1 MPAPWPG
8 RGLSRCINYRL
19 NIESSSLYT
28 VVMTDEDHIFPAMD
42 MILSGVDLM
51 REGSLWPSDEYDEQ
65 VRHLRSHTGKPIYIV
80 EIKITD
86 INLAVTMQGRAVIL
100 LDVIAFPAPDPEQ
113 RLYPHMLLLN
123 DGRGLNLGRVARITT
138 GRAFDPSPQDI
149 LFQEHQLL
157 KSLLFHERRL
167 SDESVAQVSK
177 LQLARV
183 LGRQIKQITEE

>member
-1 MPAPWPG
+1 
-8 RGLSRCINYRL
+8 
-19 NIESSSLYT
+19 
-28 VVMTDEDHIFPAMD
+28 MTDKENISPAVD
-42 MILSGVDLM
+42 MILSGVDLT

-65 VRHLRSHTGKPIYIV
+65 VRHLRSHTGKSIYIV

-100 LDVIAFPAPDPEQ
+100 LDVITYPAPDPER

-138 GRAFDPSPQDI
+138 GRPFDPSPQDI

-157 KSLLFHERRL
+157 KTLLFHERRL
-167 SDESVAQVSK
+167 SDESVASVS
-177 LQLARV
+177 QSNLARI
-183 LGRQIKQITEE
+183 LGRQLKQLTEE

>member
-1 MPAPWPG
+1 MIGFEGNADG
-8 RGLSRCINYRL
+8 SR
-19 NIESSSLYT
+19 YT
-28 VVMTDEDHIFPAMD
+28 AGMTDSTHRSPAMD
-42 MILSGVDLM
+42 MILSGVDLL

-100 LDVIAFPAPDPEQ
+100 LDVIAFPAPDPER

-167 SDESVAQVSK
+167 SDESVVQVSK

-183 LGRQIKQITEE
+183 IGRQIKQITEE

>member
-1 MPAPWPG
+1 
-8 RGLSRCINYRL
+8 
-19 NIESSSLYT
+19 
-28 VVMTDEDHIFPAMD
+28 MTDSDNISPAMD
-42 MILSGVDLM
+42 MVLSGVDLL

-65 VRHLRSHTGKPIYIV
+65 VRLLRRNTGKSIYIV

-100 LDVIAFPAPDPEQ
+100 LDVIAFPAPDPER

-138 GRAFDPSPQDI
+138 GHAFDPEPEDI
-149 LFQEHQLL
+149 LFQEQHLL
-157 KSLLFHERRL
+157 KTLLFHERRL

-177 LQLARV
+177 SQLARV
-183 LGRQIKQITEE
+183 LGRQLQQITKE

>member
-1 MPAPWPG
+1 MIG
-8 RGLSRCINYRL
+8 F
-19 NIESSSLYT
+19 ESIADGSGYT
-28 VVMTDEDHIFPAMD
+28 AGMTKKENRSPAMD
-42 MILSGVDLM
+42 MILSGVDLI

-100 LDVIAFPAPDPEQ
+100 LDVIPFPAPDPEQ

-138 GRAFDPSPQDI
+138 GRAFDPDPENI

-183 LGRQIKQITEE
+183 LGRQFKQIAED

>member
-1 MPAPWPG
+1 MTG
-8 RGLSRCINYRL
+8 RVSIHDGSR
-19 NIESSSLYT
+19 YT
-28 VVMTDEDHIFPAMD
+28 AGMTDSTDRTPVMD
-42 MILSGVDLM
+42 MILSGVDLL

-65 VRHLRSHTGKPIYIV
+65 VRQLRSHTGKSIYIV

-100 LDVIAFPAPDPEQ
+100 LDVIPFPAPDPEQ
-113 RLYPHMLLLN
+113 RLYPHMLVLN

-138 GRAFDPSPQDI
+138 GRAFDPSPEDI

-183 LGRQIKQITEE
+183 LGSQLKQITED